1 MANTATTVINNNNNH
16 SPKQGGV
23 AVNSNGQ
30 SGQAAQSN
38 KSGKDNGH
46 GEGLPQ
52 TGEAAATAAVGLGI
66 ALITISGVIVLEK
79 KK

>member
-1 MANTATTVINNNNNH
+1 MN
-16 SPKQGGV
+16 QG
-23 AVNSNGQ
+23 
-30 SGQAAQSN
+30 GQAAQSN
-38 KSGKDNGH
+38 KSGKDNGNSH

-66 ALITISGVIVLEK
+66 VLIAISGIVVFEK